1 MGRELPLIRTRNI
14 GIMAHIDAGKTTL
27 TERILYYTG
36 KTYKI
41 GEVHEGTAEMDWM
54 IQEKERGIT
63 ITAAATT
70 TFWRNARI
78 NIIDTPGHV
87 DFTVEVERSLRV
99 LDSSIAVF
107 DAVAGV
113 EPQSE
118 TVWRQADKYRIPR
131 ICFVNKMD
139 RIGSDFER
147 TIEMIENKL
156 YAKPLPLQIPIGS
169 EDSFVGVVDLVQ
181 MKGIIWSDELGE
193 VYDSIDIPDEL
204 LEKSR
209 AYRESM
215 IESLAETN
223 DDVMEKY
230 VEGLEPEV
238 EIIKNAIRRSTI
250 NNEVFPVFCGSAL
263 KNKGVQPVLDAIV
276 DYLPSPK
283 DIEAA
288 RGHNPKSDDEIIVCN
303 ADDKEPFAAL
313 IFKIMSDPYVGKLSF
328 ARVYSGSIKAG
339 DTILNVSQ
347 NKKERIGRILRMHAN
362 DREDIKE
369 LYTGD
374 IVALV
379 GLKSV
384 RTGDTLADTGKPILL
399 EKMEF
404 PEPVISIAI
413 EPRTKA
419 DQDKLNSALKRIED
433 EDPTF
438 KVKVDSD
445 TGQNII
451 SGMGELHLEI
461 VIDRMLREFKVQAN
475 VGKPQV
481 AYKETITK
489 RVESEHKYE
498 KEIGGKNQC
507 GHVIIIMEPV
517 KPGTGL
523 IFENRLESNEIPEE
537 FISHVRKGITDGM
550 AAGILAGYE
559 MVDIQVSLIGG
570 SYDEHDSVDMAYRIA
585 ANMALKDGARKAE
598 PALLEPIMK
607 LEVVVPD
614 EYTGDII
621 NDINTRRGKM
631 EKLDM
636 LGELRVIDAYV
647 PLAEVFGYATSV
659 RSLSQGRASHTLQF
673 SHFDVVPRDIT
684 DNIVGRII
692 GRVN

>member
-41 GEVHEGTAEMDWM
+41 GEVHNGTAEMDWM

-118 TVWRQADKYRIPR
+118 TVWRQADKYGVPR
-131 ICFVNKMD
+131 ICFINKMD

-147 TIEMIENKL
+147 TIRMIDEKL

-181 MKGIIWSDELGE
+181 MKGIIWNNQLGE
-193 VYDSIDIPDEL
+193 EYDVVDIPDEL

-209 AYRESM
+209 AYRDSL
-215 IESLAETN
+215 IENLAEMN
-223 DDVMEKY
+223 DDIMEKY
-230 VEGLEPEV
+230 VEGLEPE
-238 EIIKNAIRRSTI
+238 IDTIKAAIRSSTIKN
-250 NNEVFPVFCGSAL
+250 ELFPVFCGSAL
-263 KNKGVQPVLDAIV
+263 KNKGVQPLLDGIV

-283 DIEAA
+283 DVKAVE
-288 RGHNPKSDDEIIVCN
+288 GHDLTRDDEIITREAN
-303 ADDKEPFAAL
+303 DKEPFCAL
-313 IFKIMSDPYVGKLSF
+313 VFKIRADPYVGKLSYV
-328 ARVYSGSIKAG
+328 RVYSGNIKVG

-347 NKKERIGRILRMHAN
+347 NKKERIGRILRMHADN
-362 DREDIKE
+362 REDIKE

-384 RTGDTLADTGKPILL
+384 RTGDTLANPGAAILL

-404 PEPVISIAI
+404 PEPVIAIAI
-413 EPRTKA
+413 EPKTKA
-419 DQDKLNSALKRIED
+419 DQDKLNSALKKLED

-438 KVKVDSD
+438 KVKVDSE

-451 SGMGELHLEI
+451 AGMGELHLDI
-461 VIDRMLREFKVQAN
+461 IIDRMLREFKVQAN

-489 RVESEHKYE
+489 RVESEYKYE
-498 KEIGGKNQC
+498 KEVGGKNQY
-507 GHVIIIMEPV
+507 GHVIIELEPV
-517 KPGTGL
+517 KPGSGL
-523 IFENRLESNEIPEE
+523 IFENRLGDNEIPEV
-537 FISHVRKGITDGM
+537 FISHIKEGIVDGM

-559 MVDIQVSLIGG
+559 MVDMKVLLVGG
-570 SYDEHDSVDMAYRIA
+570 SYDENDSVDLAYRIA
-585 ANMALKDGARKAE
+585 ANLALKEGVRKAE

-614 EYTGDII
+614 EYTGDVI
-621 NDINTRRGKM
+621 NDINTKRGKLD
-631 EKLDM
+631 KLDM
-636 LGELRVIDAYV
+636 LGKLRVIDAYV

-673 SHFDVVPRDIT
+673 SHYDVVPRDIT
-684 DNIVGRII
+684 DTIVGRII
-692 GRVN
+692 GRIS

>member
-1 MGRELPLIRTRNI
+1 MGRELPLSRTRNI

-118 TVWRQADKYRIPR
+118 TVWRQANKYIIPR

-147 TIEMIENKL
+147 TIEMIKRKL

-169 EDSFVGVVDLVQ
+169 EDSFVGVVDLVE
-181 MKGIIWSDELGE
+181 MKGIIWNDELGE
-193 VYDSIDIPDEL
+193 VYESVDIPDEL

-215 IESLAETN
+215 IESLAESN

-230 VEGLEPEV
+230 VEGLEPGAEV
-238 EIIKNAIRRSTI
+238 IKAAIRRSTI

-276 DYLPSPK
+276 DYLPSPR
-283 DIEAA
+283 DIEAVK
-288 RGHNPKSDDEIIVCN
+288 GHDPKNEDEIIVRN
-303 ADDKEPFAAL
+303 PDDKESFAAL
-313 IFKIMSDPYVGKLSF
+313 IFKIMSDPYVGKLSY
-328 ARVYSGSIKAG
+328 ARVYSGSVKAG
-339 DTILNVSQ
+339 DIILNVSK

-384 RTGDTLADTGKPILL
+384 RTGDTLATMGEPVLL

-419 DQDKLNSALKRIED
+419 DQDKLNSALQRIED

-489 RVESEHKYE
+489 RVESEYKYE
-498 KEIGGKNQC
+498 KEIGGKNQY
-507 GHVIIIMEPV
+507 GHVIIDMEPV

-523 IFENRLESNEIPEE
+523 IFDNKLESNEIPEE
-537 FISHVRKGITDGM
+537 LIPYVREGIRDGM

-559 MVDIQVSLIGG
+559 MVDIKVSLIGG
-570 SYDEHDSVDMAYRIA
+570 SYDEHDSVDSAYRIA
-585 ANMALKDGARKAE
+585 ANMALKEGARKAE
-598 PALLEPIMK
+598 SALLEPIMK

-614 EYTGDII
+614 EYTGEII

-636 LGELRVIDAYV
+636 RGELRVIDAYV

-673 SHFDVVPRDIT
+673 SHYDVVPRDIT
-684 DNIVGRII
+684 DNIVGRIM

>member
-1 MGRELPLIRTRNI
+1 
-14 GIMAHIDAGKTTL
+14 MAHIDAGKTTL

-41 GEVHEGTAEMDWM
+41 GEVHDGTAEMDWM

-118 TVWRQADKYRIPR
+118 TVWRQADRYMIPR

-147 TIEMIENKL
+147 TIEMIKRKL
-156 YAKPLPLQIPIGS
+156 YAKPLPLQIPIGV
-169 EDSFVGVVDLVQ
+169 EDSFVGVVDLVE
-181 MKGIIWSDELGE
+181 MKGIIWKDERGE
-193 VYDSIDIPDEL
+193 VYESVAIPDEL
-204 LEKSR
+204 LEKSK
-209 AYRESM
+209 AYREAM
-215 IESLAETN
+215 IESLAESN

-230 VEGLEPEV
+230 VEGLEPEAEV
-238 EIIKNAIRRSTI
+238 IKAAIRRSTI

-276 DYLPSPK
+276 DYLPSPR
-283 DIEAA
+283 DIEAVK
-288 RGHNPKSDDEIIVCN
+288 GHDPKDEDDIIVRN
-303 ADDKEPFAAL
+303 PDDKEPFAAL
-313 IFKIMSDPYVGKLSF
+313 IFKIMSDPYVGKLSY
-328 ARVYSGSIKAG
+328 ARVYSGSTKAG
-339 DTILNVSQ
+339 DNILNVSK

-384 RTGDTLADTGKPILL
+384 RTGDTLANMGKPILL

-489 RVESEHKYE
+489 RVESEYKYE
-498 KEIGGKNQC
+498 KEIGGKNQY
-507 GHVIIIMEPV
+507 GHVIIDMEPV

-523 IFENRLESNEIPEE
+523 IFENKLEGNEVPEE
-537 FISHVRKGITDGM
+537 FIPHVREGIQDGM

-559 MVDIQVSLIGG
+559 MVDMKVSLIGG
-570 SYDEHDSVDMAYRIA
+570 SYDEHDSVDSAYRIA

-598 PALLEPIMK
+598 SALLEPIMK

-614 EYTGDII
+614 EYTGEII
-621 NDINTRRGKM
+621 NDINIRRGKM

-636 LGELRVIDAYV
+636 RGELRVIDAYV

-673 SHFDVVPRDIT
+673 SHYDVVPRDIT
-684 DNIVGRII
+684 DTIVGRIM